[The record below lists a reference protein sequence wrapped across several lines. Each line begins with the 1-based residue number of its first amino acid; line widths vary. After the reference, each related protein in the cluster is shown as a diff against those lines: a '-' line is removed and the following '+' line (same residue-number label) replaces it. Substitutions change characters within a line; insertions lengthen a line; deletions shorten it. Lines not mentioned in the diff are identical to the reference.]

1 MKHSRKLTSALPSS
15 IFLAHFFIRAYF
27 SDQFGDI
34 SLSSFS
40 SFLRKNDITDTEE
53 NNSGFLRRL
62 FLEEEEEDVKEIFDA
77 KSERFYAP
85 FGGYICYFSLSRNIM
100 ATSLFQKMMA
110 NNISLEIHSIQK
122 TQNKSPSNLL
132 ATCIFTYFLGNNK
145 FV

>member
-1 MKHSRKLTSALPSS
+1 MYLLIGIGRMSLVVIWSIQGNLRALCHPQFSWAS
-15 IFLAHFFIRAYF
+15 FFIRAYF

-62 FLEEEEEDVKEIFDA
+62 FLEEKEDVKEIFDA

-100 ATSLFQKMMA
+100 ATSLFQKMTA
-110 NNISLEIHSIQK
+110 YNNISL
-122 TQNKSPSNLL
+122 
-132 ATCIFTYFLGNNK
+132 
-145 FV
+145 